1 MVSGVFLHLFHI
13 AVHVLQHPGDAEGK
27 GALAE
32 DIGEGG
38 PVRAL
43 KDICH
48 CRRGTAITGGN
59 PGQVTEDGGDI

>member
-1 MVSGVFLHLFHI
+1 MRNSSDKKDRDRREG
-13 AVHVLQHPGDAEGK
+13 AES
-27 GALAE
+27 LAE
-32 DIGEGG
+32 NICERYT
-38 PVRAL
+38 VRTL